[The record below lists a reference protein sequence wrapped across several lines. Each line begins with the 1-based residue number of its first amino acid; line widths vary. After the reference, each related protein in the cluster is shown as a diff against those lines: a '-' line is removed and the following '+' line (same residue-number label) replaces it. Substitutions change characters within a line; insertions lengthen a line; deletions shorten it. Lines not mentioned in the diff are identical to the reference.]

1 MQACQIMLLSGRSSF
16 SKENCKK
23 DKMPIFLKNSIIYA
37 KMHFDKYINIQHLS
51 AKSIHVQLY

>member
-1 MQACQIMLLSGRSSF
+1 MSRMLLSGRSSF

-23 DKMPIFLKNSIIYA
+23 DKMPIFLKNSTIYA